1 MGDFLTWACSK
12 LVGERWEIGDLRE
25 GFRKLGFGVK
35 WRIEELE
42 FLVDREMTKNLK
54 IFFDFFHQSHI
65 KICSSRKEQEDRRSR
80 RVSCE
85 EIERKIQESRRERER
100 DRGKFDLCCSL
111 FLSYVVDVKDLCKSA

>member
-80 RVSCE
+80 HVSCA

-100 DRGKFDLCCSL
+100 ETGVNLIYVAHSS
-111 FLSYVVDVKDLCKSA
+111 FLMLLM